1 MNRTTRIKVKNY
13 QEILKDFDLI
23 QNVKLC
29 GNSVK
34 VQGTK
39 DSSEISESYQYSNKS
54 IAKFVSQK
62 VNYFVNVNI
71 RE

>member
-62 VNYFVNVNI
+62 VNYFVNVI
-71 RE
+71 I

>member
-1 MNRTTRIKVKNY
+1 MNRIKVKNY
-13 QEILKDFDLI
+13 QEILNDFDLI

-39 DSSEISESYQYSNKS
+39 NSSNASESYHYSNKS
-54 IAKFVSQK
+54 VAKFVSQK
-62 VNYFVNVNI
+62 VNYFVNINLKD
-71 RE
+71 